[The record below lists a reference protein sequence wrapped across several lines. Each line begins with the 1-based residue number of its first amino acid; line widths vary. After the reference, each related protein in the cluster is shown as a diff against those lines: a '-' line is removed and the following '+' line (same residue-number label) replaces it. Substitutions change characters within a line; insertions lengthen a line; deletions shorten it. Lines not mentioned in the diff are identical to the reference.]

1 VGRGSPQPIPCAR
14 HGYAF
19 NLSQTH
25 TRLAVMSQSFQ
36 HEKPPARVNLFL
48 EVAKGDAKERIEL
61 PMRMLVLGDFKG
73 RPDGQALAEREVINV
88 TNNNFEDVLKSQELG
103 LEMAVENTL
112 TGEGDLKV
120 DLKLDS
126 MKAFS
131 PEAIAQQVPELARLL
146 ATRNLLQD
154 LRNRLIS
161 VGDFRKQIE
170 AVIKDPAARDK
181 LLAELSQVVQ
191 DDAGEAPEAEA

>member
-1 VGRGSPQPIPCAR
+1 
-14 HGYAF
+14 
-19 NLSQTH
+19 
-25 TRLAVMSQSFQ
+25 MSQSFQ